1 MECRWPQEI
10 HLDVV
15 WRQVIAR
22 GQPRLVELH
31 GPVGGGE
38 QPAAQPDFH
47 MSDGRD
53 DADLVAWRHDE
64 FNGSGDTTI
73 PFVEGIWLMPA
84 DLEQFAD
91 GNGAPRRL
99 KKGVDDEAR
108 YLPFCKF
115 WPRVGNAV
123 VVLHA
128 VANRTIDPYSI
139 AFFAGRRMEIPREG
153 DYSDPVY
160 GGTPSEWGARTYLA
174 SAAAATISRSCPQR

>member
-128 VANRTIDPYSI
+128 VANRTIDLTRLP
-139 AFFAGRRMEIPREG
+139 FLPGAGWRYHERGITRTRCTDSLRPNGSTHLSSKCRRRH
-153 DYSDPVY
+153 Y
-160 GGTPSEWGARTYLA
+160 
-174 SAAAATISRSCPQR
+174 